1 MPKVLYS
8 FTEHIYG
15 RIIKCY
21 NERKILEERNMRRK
35 STKLLPTAIGTILSC
50 AAAVSFCHL
59 VNIMTEHELNLT
71 NEISSYQRQVEEL
84 EISVSNLQQELL
96 TTQGELT
103 IAEETLSRFTSPI
116 KYDCAAAPTY
126 NVPLDKELQKYTYD
140 MCRYYGIEDQYE
152 VVLAVMWRESNFT
165 PDAISSTDDYG
176 IMQINKCNHEYLY
189 STLGI
194 TDIMDTKDNIHG
206 GVYILSTLFS
216 KYETTSKALMAYNM
230 GPGGA
235 SSLWSEGI
243 YTSAYSKDVLDKA
256 ALIEQNNY
264 NLE

>member
-21 NERKILEERNMRRK
+21 NERKILEERIMNYK
-35 STKLLPTAIGTILSC
+35 ATKILVGAALGCITTVSYYHLFNGMVNHEFELQNTID
-50 AAAVSFCHL
+50 
-59 VNIMTEHELNLT
+59 T
-71 NEISSYQRQVEEL
+71 YQRQNEAMEVT
-84 EISVSNLQQELL
+84 ISNLQDELQVTQES
-96 TTQGELT
+96 LT

-116 KYDCAAAPTY
+116 KYDCAAAPAY

-216 KYETTSKALMAYNM
+216 KYETTSKVLMAYNM